1 LKAVGLITAICLGMA
16 LLYASMDFPPWA
28 DPQSPASVHL
38 SPHYIEEAI
47 NETSVPNI
55 VTAVL
60 ADYRGFDTM
69 FETAVIFAAGIAVL
83 LILRKFTKDDE
94 ESYLP
99 ELSDEVEPDIIVQT
113 ITRIIVPFTQLFALY
128 VIAHGHHSPG
138 GGFQGGVI
146 LGASFILLAISFS
159 LKEML
164 QRFSERKDILLG
176 GLGLLV
182 YSGIGILCVILGE
195 NFLNYKALHFII
207 PGATSVTARSH
218 GILGVEIG
226 VALAVMAIM
235 VAIYSNIS
243 SDGKY
248 DKGL

>member
-1 LKAVGLITAICLGMA
+1 
-16 LLYASMDFPPWA
+16 MDFPPWA

-38 SPHYIEEAI
+38 SPHYIEKAI
-47 NETSVPNI
+47 EETGAPNI

-60 ADYRGFDTM
+60 ADYRGYDTM

-83 LILRKFTKDDE
+83 LILRKFNKEEDE
-94 ESYLP
+94 IYLP
-99 ELSDEVEPDIIVQT
+99 ELSEEAEPDIIVQT

-128 VIAHGHHSPG
+128 VVAHGHYSPG

-146 LGASFILLAISFS
+146 LGASYILFAISFS
-159 LKEML
+159 LKDML
-164 QRFSERKDILLG
+164 QRLSERRDILLG
-176 GLGLLV
+176 GIGLLI
-182 YSGIGILCVILGE
+182 YSGIGIISVFLGE
-195 NFLNYKALHFII
+195 NFLNYKVLSSIL
-207 PGATSVTARSH
+207 PDTSEVMAHSH

-235 VAIYSNIS
+235 IAIYSNLS